1 MHIKA
6 ITVYCMFFVN
16 VLFCQNHISKS
27 DSTIFQK
34 EAVFIKVW
42 GFLKYYHPN
51 VANGKYNW
59 DEQFLVHLPLI
70 QKAKNK
76 EEITVIYLN
85 WIDSLGKVKKS
96 NIPEFKNESEYFT
109 KNLDLT
115 WLENKDYF
123 ASVVAEKLKFIRDN
137 RYQGKPFYVKKDRT
151 GNVLMINEIEYQKE
165 SYPDTAMRILSLS
178 RFWNT
183 VEYFF
188 PYKYQTDQNWDDVLL
203 EMTGKFVSAKNEQEY
218 HLVMLETAVKTDDGH
233 AVFKTH
239 STVNFFGP
247 FFFPA
252 EIKIVAGKAIITNL
266 PNDSLAKVNDLK
278 VGDIIEKV
286 NGEDV
291 SAIIDNKLKYLSGS
305 NINGKLRPTYM
316 YLANGIEKTV
326 AIVLSRNLNRLH
338 KSISRYPYDSIYN
351 KEIEKVKYKVV
362 EDNIGYINMA
372 HLEMK
377 DVDQMME
384 QFQNLKGL
392 IIDIRNYPNFLPYV
406 LAGRLVKENKEFATI
421 MKPDFSYPG
430 RFQYQKMGEI
440 SSMKKYFKGKVVLLV
455 DENTQSMA
463 EFSTMILQAGDHV
476 TTMGSQTA
484 GADGNASYIS
494 FLKERSMLSGTG
506 VFYPDGT
513 ETQRKGVKVDIKVK
527 PTIKGVQSGID
538 EILAKAIELIKAN

>member
-1 MHIKA
+1 MYKRI
-6 ITVYCMFFVN
+6 IIICCFLSLSN
-16 VLFCQNHISKS
+16 LSGQNLKKESGLTPLKN
-27 DSTIFQK
+27 

-51 VANGKYNW
+51 VASGKYNW
-59 DEQFLVHLPLI
+59 DEQFLTQLPLI

-76 EEITVIYLN
+76 EEIAAVYLN
-85 WIDSLGKVKKS
+85 WIKGLGEVKKKNIPKVKD
-96 NIPEFKNESEYFT
+96 ESAYFT
-109 KNLDLT
+109 KNMDLL
-115 WLENKDYF
+115 WLEDETYF
-123 ASVVAEKLKFIRDN
+123 GMAVTEKLKWIRDN

-165 SYPDTAMRILSLS
+165 SYPDSAMRILSLS

-218 HLVMLETAVKTDDGH
+218 HLAMLETAVKTDDGH

-252 EIKIVAGKAIITNL
+252 EIKIVEGKAIITNL

-316 YLANGIEKTV
+316 YLANGTEKTV

-372 HLEMK
+372 HLEIK

-440 SSMKKYFKGKVVLLV
+440 SPMKKYFKGKAVLLV

-463 EFSTMILQAGDHV
+463 EFSTMILQTGDHV
-476 TTMGSQTA
+476 TTVGSQTA

-494 FLKERSMLSGTG
+494 FLKERSMLTGTG
-506 VFYPDGT
+506 VFYPNGS
-513 ETQRKGVKVDIKVK
+513 ETQRRGVRLDVEVK
-527 PTIKGVQSGID
+527 PTMKGIQAGED
-538 EILAKAIELIKAN
+538 EVLLKAIELIKN